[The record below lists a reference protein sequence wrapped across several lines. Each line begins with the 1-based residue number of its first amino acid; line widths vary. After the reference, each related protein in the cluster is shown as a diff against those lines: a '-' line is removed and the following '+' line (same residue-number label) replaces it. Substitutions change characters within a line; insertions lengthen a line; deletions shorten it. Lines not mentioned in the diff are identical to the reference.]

1 MTIQQL
7 STSIGHSVDV
17 LQIAIN
23 MTVQKMNPM
32 KIQEATGLKQNQYS
46 RLIGWYG
53 AVGHK
58 VGKPKKTVFV
68 EKSEKPPEIVD
79 ELQPFGFSYESL
91 SPAEKKIFNSIKN
104 DKSSNPKMFRSKM

>member
-68 EKSEKPPEIVD
+68 EKSEKPPEILD

-91 SPAEKKIFNSIKN
+91 SPAEKKIFNKIKN
-104 DKSSNPKMFRSKM
+104 DKSSDLKMFRSKM

>member
-32 KIQEATGLKQNQYS
+32 KIQEATDKIAQYEIDMNKGKEQSVLYTAEIEELKS
-46 RLIGWYG
+46 KI
-53 AVGHK
+53 AFSKDVEIPK
-58 VGKPKKTVFV
+58 VPTAPKKKPEEMTAL
-68 EKSEKPPEIVD
+68 EKAK
-79 ELQPFGFSYESL
+79 
-91 SPAEKKIFNSIKN
+91 AK
-104 DKSSNPKMFRSKM
+104 